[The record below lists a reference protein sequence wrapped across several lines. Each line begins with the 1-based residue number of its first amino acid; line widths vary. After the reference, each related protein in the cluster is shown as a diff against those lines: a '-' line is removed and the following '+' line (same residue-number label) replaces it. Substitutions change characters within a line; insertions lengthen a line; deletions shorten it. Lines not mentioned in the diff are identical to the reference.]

1 MTGMAENL
9 FIKPLKMPKM
19 QKRLKNALNRVFP
32 GVEKVQPPVF
42 ELNRADF
49 APLAGRGMDRPR
61 RALKIL
67 RTVENVRRPVDAD
80 QDSIE
85 RVLDRKNGKIDELPN
100 RNRVVFFGI
109 SV

>member
-1 MTGMAENL
+1 M
-9 FIKPLKMPKM
+9 
-19 QKRLKNALNRVFP
+19 NRVFP

-85 RVLDRKNGKIDELPN
+85 RVFDREDGKIDDLPN
-100 RNRVVFFGI
+100 RNRIVFFGI
-109 SV
+109 SVRRVCSGAAAERTIYEKAFIASGEA